1 MSQVKGNSMKGLELL
16 LIISALPVHALCSQN
31 VTDCSPCSCS
41 PDRAGGTNVDCSGL
55 GLTALPTNLP
65 NDTVSLGF
73 KYNNLTTL
81 HLDELCKL
89 RLLETVDLSKNK
101 ISSIRGSFSCFKYLE
116 LYLSNNSL
124 ETLDRKTFGSS
135 LRWLKQAFLFNNPWK
150 CDCHLLWLKLDM
162 HRYKNKLPPKE
173 VRCQSPASLKG
184 ELLKDVSPEDFICP
198 FPFWVLG
205 VAGGLFLVVI
215 GIPVAYWCR
224 KKTKEKKRKPVFIKD
239 GCVPTAKS
247 LILEWTFAEGYN
259 PRSCVVYIT
268 GGIVKTITV
277 PNEQCMDGTWT
288 LEVTEGITCN
298 TEYTVRVSG
307 GLGTDKGPSSDTIC
321 LVTVKSGVHSVR
333 RPQTVGP
340 HGHNG
345 EYLRDF
351 WIIGHEDDQ
360 SQIEKL
366 CNTLENHYD
375 LIGGRKSRDYVG
387 GDSKF
392 DNFETAIKKSKIV
405 IILLSS
411 NTKGKQI
418 KYEIETA
425 RDYLMDPDNAMT
437 NEEEEGKETNRRLIP
452 VRLTRR
458 CQTFDCLRTL
468 DKLDV
473 RNKYF
478 WSKLM
483 AAFSEEECN
492 EDDTVAENVPLV
504 AKI

>member
-1 MSQVKGNSMKGLELL
+1 MAGLGLVL
-16 LIISALPVHALCSQN
+16 VLSALSVHTSHSQN
-31 VTDCSPCSCS
+31 VTDCSPCSCQ
-41 PDRAGGTNVDCSGL
+41 PDVGGTDVDCSGL
-55 GLTALPTNLP
+55 GLTALPANLP
-65 NDTVSLGF
+65 NDTLFLGF

-89 RLLETVDLSKNK
+89 RLLEGVDLSKNK
-101 ISSIRGSFSCFKYLE
+101 ISSIRGSFRCFKYLE
-116 LYLSNNSL
+116 LDLSNNSL
-124 ETLDRKTFGSS
+124 QTLERKTFGSS

-173 VRCQSPASLKG
+173 VRCQSPATLKG
-184 ELLKDVSPEDFICP
+184 ELLKDVSPEDFTCP
-198 FPFWVLG
+198 FPFWALG
-205 VAGGLFLVVI
+205 MAGGLLLVCI
-215 GIPVAYWCR
+215 GIVVVYWCR
-224 KKTKEKKRKPVFIKD
+224 RKTKEKKRKPVFLKD

-268 GGIVKTITV
+268 GGIVKTHTV
-277 PNEQCMDGTWT
+277 PTEQCVDEDGIWT
-288 LEVTEGITCN
+288 LEESEGITCN

-307 GLGTDKGPSSDTIC
+307 GSETDQGPSSDTIC
-321 LVTVKSGVHSVR
+321 LVTVKPGVRSVR
-333 RPQTVGP
+333 SPQSVCP
-340 HGHNG
+340 HGDNG

-366 CNTLENHYD
+366 CSTLENHYD

-425 RDYLMDPDNAMT
+425 RDYLMDPDNELA
-437 NEEEEGKETNRRLIP
+437 NEEDEGKETSRRMIP

-458 CQTFDCLRTL
+458 CQTYDCLRTL
-468 DKLDV
+468 TKLDAW
-473 RNKYF
+473 NKYF

-483 AAFSEEECN
+483 AAFSEEECT